1 MKTTKTKK
9 MKTTKKITIMK
20 NMKKLMYL
28 SLGVLFLSACSKS
41 SDNDPLK
48 SWDCIDGGCV
58 ELAGT
63 NGVYASLASCQTA
76 CGETPIQTEY
86 SGQITED
93 VTWTNDNIYVLDG
106 RVTVISGVTLTIE
119 AGTVIKAEGGQDA
132 DASCLLIAR
141 GGKLMANGTASMP
154 IIFTSVADDISNSH
168 ASYPGFANLNETQN
182 NLWGGVLILGNAPI
196 SAASSEVQI
205 EGIPASDANGL
216 YGGSNA
222 SDNSG
227 SLTYVQIRHG
237 GTSIG
242 EGNEINGLT
251 LGGVGSG
258 TTLNYIEVLGNQD
271 DGFEFFGGTV
281 DASNLLVWGQ
291 GDDAFDVDQAYS
303 GTVNNFLGILID
315 GDQGL
320 EIDGWEGT
328 LQADFTLMNG
338 TIIGAEGLKNNCGT
352 FKSKASGSVSNMLF
366 KNMKEG
372 AYLKVDAGAT
382 GITFS
387 DISFEAGY
395 TQTLTDGLGT
405 TNFNDNNNGTGG
417 ANLSKFDGWSC
428 AGKQG
433 AY

>member
-1 MKTTKTKK
+1 
-9 MKTTKKITIMK
+9 
-20 NMKKLMYL
+20 
-28 SLGVLFLSACSKS
+28 
-41 SDNDPLK
+41 
-48 SWDCIDGGCV
+48 
-58 ELAGT
+58 
-63 NGVYASLASCQTA
+63 
-76 CGETPIQTEY
+76 
-86 SGQITED
+86 
-93 VTWTNDNIYVLDG
+93 
-106 RVTVISGVTLTIE
+106 
-119 AGTVIKAEGGQDA
+119 
-132 DASCLLIAR
+132 
-141 GGKLMANGTASMP
+141 MANGTASMP
-154 IIFTSVADDISNSH
+154 IIFTSIVDDISNSH
-168 ASYPGFANLNETQN
+168 PSYPGFVNLNETQD

-303 GTVNNFLGILID
+303 GTINNFLGILID

-387 DISFEAGY
+387 NISFEAGY